1 VQIVAVGVNFVDILY
16 VSHPPTLCQLRFSL
30 TYVASKLSRAGGV
43 GAMSIVLKFDFF
55 FDSVNI
61 EKTRVVWVHML
72 LFHEHQK
79 VIQLL

>member
-1 VQIVAVGVNFVDILY
+1 MSIALFSHLCCLKIVK
-16 VSHPPTLCQLRFSL
+16 S
-30 TYVASKLSRAGGV
+30 GGV